1 MQHRCLVTGGA
12 GFLGASLVKKL
23 LKKGYLV
30 RVLDNES
37 RGRKSRLSN
46 DLNNIEL
53 VIGDIRDPKVVEQA
67 AEGCQS
73 IVHMAF
79 VNGTEFFYSKP
90 ELVLEVGVKGMINV
104 LDACR
109 SQQIGDLILISS
121 SEVCQEPPT
130 LPPPEDVPLIIP
142 DIHNPRYSYGGGK
155 IISELLALN
164 YGRKDFER
172 IVIIRPHNVFGPD
185 MGWEHVIPQF
195 ILRAHDSIQEQPNG
209 PINFPIQGKGT
220 ETRSFVYIDD
230 FTEGL
235 ALAIEKGKHQE
246 IYHVGTE
253 EELTIAKVAKK
264 IVTAFGREINLE
276 PGPLTQGS
284 AARRCPDISKIKK
297 LGYQPKYNF
306 EEALGPSIEWYTKH
320 AKERPN

>member
-1 MQHRCLVTGGA
+1 MKQKFLVTGGT

-23 LKKGYLV
+23 LREGHEV

-37 RGRKSRLSN
+37 RGRRNRLMEVEGN
-46 DLNNIEL
+46 FEMTT
-53 VIGDIRDPKVVEQA
+53 GDIRDPRVVEQA
-67 AEGCQS
+67 SKDCNS
-73 IVHMAF
+73 VIHMAF
-79 VNGTEFFYSKP
+79 INGTEFFYSKP
-90 ELVLEVGVKGMINV
+90 ELVLEVGVKGIVNV
-104 LDACR
+104 LDACKTNN
-109 SQQIGDLILISS
+109 IKDLVLISS
-121 SEVCQEPPT
+121 SEVYQEPPKIPT
-130 LPPPEDVPLIIP
+130 PEDVPLIIP
-142 DIHNPRYSYGGGK
+142 DVHNPRYSYGGGK

-164 YGRKDFER
+164 YGRKNFER
-172 IVIIRPHNVFGPD
+172 VLIIRPHNVFGPD

-195 ILRAHDSIQEQPNG
+195 ILRAHDSIQKQPKG
-209 PINFPIQGKGT
+209 PISFPIQGQGT

-230 FTEGL
+230 FTDGL

-253 EELTIAKVAKK
+253 EELPIASVAKK
-264 IVTAFGREINLE
+264 IVAAFGREINLE

-284 AARRCPDISKIKK
+284 AARRCPDISKIKI

-306 EEALGPSIEWYTKH
+306 EEALAPSIDWYTKH